1 MTVPINTVR
10 PRKRCG
16 GCFTSFEM
24 DIIISKV
31 FLLYRSSSCETW
43 VLKFSYTL
51 IFLSTFILSSF
62 ELFPPQQV
70 IKKQQQP
77 NRQDTFSKRLVEE
90 GNERS
95 VYLRLAQFPD
105 KIESFVCFRLN
116 SAVIY
121 IKGEQ

>member
-1 MTVPINTVR
+1 
-10 PRKRCG
+10 
-16 GCFTSFEM
+16 M

-51 IFLSTFILSSF
+51 IILSTFILSSF
-62 ELFPPQQV
+62 ELFPPQQI
-70 IKKQQQP
+70 IKKKK